1 MAAACP
7 VATLTSAE
15 LGPAGRDFD
24 VATGHAAA
32 MEVQTAALDAPQL
45 VPAVREA
52 MRALRQ

>member
-1 MAAACP
+1 
-7 VATLTSAE
+7 
-15 LGPAGRDFD
+15 